1 MMMALEGNNGKVVL
15 LPSRVIII
23 PYGYQYTDVATRG
36 NGHARRTRESSA
48 QRTTNGDATNYFFS
62 TLTKKG
68 FTRRNL
74 VNIQSLIRQ
83 QGRGE
88 SRFLSTTYKL
98 NEQQKF
104 GQGLHRLHVGTGVV
118 QCVTSPSTRPTYI
131 QDSTQ
136 SSPQSAD
143 TAIVWSK
150 FKVALLRCCT
160 THIVKKQTKKNV
172 SFSFD
177 FLIIKYGP
185 NQIVEFVRLRWE
197 NDVRS
202 SPLNPVRQFNL
213 QWRKKR

>member
-62 TLTKKG
+62 TLTKEG

-118 QCVTSPSTRPTYI
+118 QCVTSPPNSAYIYRTDPKQPTEL
-131 QDSTQ
+131 T
-136 SSPQSAD
+136 
-143 TAIVWSK
+143 
-150 FKVALLRCCT
+150 LLLCGPSLRSLFYVVVQL
-160 THIVKKQTKKNV
+160 ILLKNKQKKTCL
-172 SFSFD
+172 SH
-177 FLIIKYGP
+177 LI
-185 NQIVEFVRLRWE
+185 F
-197 NDVRS
+197 
-202 SPLNPVRQFNL
+202 
-213 QWRKKR
+213 

>member
-1 MMMALEGNNGKVVL
+1 MMMALEGNNEKVVL

-62 TLTKKG
+62 TLTKEG

-118 QCVTSPSTRPTYI
+118 QCVTSPPNSAYIYRTRPKVAHR
-131 QDSTQ
+131 
-136 SSPQSAD
+136 AD

-160 THIVKKQTKKNV
+160 THI
-172 SFSFD
+172 
-177 FLIIKYGP
+177 
-185 NQIVEFVRLRWE
+185 IV
-197 NDVRS
+197 
-202 SPLNPVRQFNL
+202 
-213 QWRKKR
+213 